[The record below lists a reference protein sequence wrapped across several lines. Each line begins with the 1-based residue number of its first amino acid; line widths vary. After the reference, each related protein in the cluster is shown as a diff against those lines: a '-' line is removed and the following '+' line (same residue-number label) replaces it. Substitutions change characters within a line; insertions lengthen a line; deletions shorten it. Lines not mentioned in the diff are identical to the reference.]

1 MIINFTKNL
10 PTLEQVYRKLIVKG
24 SVDTMGGKENAE
36 VAGKEVKLV

>member
-1 MIINFTKNL
+1 L

-36 VAGKEVKLV
+36 QARKDIKLV